1 MSDQSGNISNVFLIL
16 LDFTLD
22 GLNFS
27 LNNLLLFL
35 LDLLNSLLEN
45 LESRGKVLLLRGIGG
60 DQSLLL
66 INLLSPDSDLFLML
80 DLLVGELNGHG
91 LVFSFFLFMHVFLLD
106 NVGGLNTLLDVGD
119 SFLLSV
125 GCLSCRVL
133 NLLSHFRDHGGR
145 VSDSVGL
152 FSFLGCFSLND
163 FLGG

>member
-1 MSDQSGNISNVFLIL
+1 LSDQSGNISNVFLIL

-45 LESRGKVLLLRGIGG
+45 LESRGKVLLLRGVGG

-66 INLLSPDSDLFLML
+66 INLLSPNSDLFLML

-133 NLLSHFRDHGGR
+133 NLLCHLSDHGGR

-152 FSFLGCFSLND
+152 FSFLGCLSFDD